1 MLLELT
7 LKNFTI
13 IEDLSVGLSSGLNII
28 TGETGAGKSVIIDA
42 INIILGDKAS
52 PDNIKSGKEEAH
64 IEALFDISSDEVIK
78 ERLKFSGFDIS
89 SGELLIKRVIYRNA
103 RSRVFINGSLSTLTL
118 LSTLT
123 QGLVDIF
130 NQHEHQSLL
139 KEENHLKILDNFGE
153 TANEV
158 STLRE
163 QYQNYLEAKKEL
175 DDLLQSQKDRFE
187 KEDYLKYQLS
197 EIDGAELQLG
207 EDEKLEAEK
216 LKLINTE
223 RLNSTTEGAYDLLYE
238 SESSILGSLQRLS
251 DDLLNSGKIDA
262 TLGEIGQ
269 SIEKGML
276 QIQDAAFSLRDY
288 NSELT
293 HDSGRLDIV
302 EDRIHLIGDLKR
314 KYGESVSQII
324 LKRDE
329 IEKELNNIEHLDER
343 VKSLSS
349 ESQMLMDELL
359 NLAGKISRKR
369 KQSSKKLTSILEK
382 ELNEVGIKGGQ
393 FHIEFTDKEVS
404 SNGIDNISF
413 LFSANPDE
421 KPKPLV
427 KVASGGELSRIML
440 VLKEV
445 IARVE
450 GGSVIIFDE
459 ADSGIGGAV
468 AEAVGQKIRKL
479 SQSYQVIC
487 ITHLPQVAKFADSHL
502 AVSKTHNDNKT
513 QVTIKSLEG
522 DERAVELARMIGGFN
537 ITQKTI
543 DAAYEM
549 LKH

>member
-1 MLLELT
+1 MILGLT

-28 TGETGAGKSVIIDA
+28 TGETGAGKSVIVDA

-64 IEALFDISSDEVIK
+64 IEALFDISSDEVIQ
-78 ERLKFSGFDIS
+78 ERLKSSGFDIS

-118 LSTLT
+118 LSTIT

-158 STLRE
+158 SRLRE
-163 QYQNYLEAKKEL
+163 QYQNYLETKKEL
-175 DDLLQSQKDRFE
+175 DDLIQSQKDRFE

-223 RLNSTTEGAYDLLYE
+223 KLNSTTQGAYDILYE
-238 SESSILGSLQRLS
+238 SESSILGSLQRVS
-251 DDLLNSGKIDA
+251 DDLLNSAKIDS

-269 SIEKGML
+269 SIEKGRL

-329 IEKELNNIEHLDER
+329 IEKELNNIEHFDER
-343 VKSLSS
+343 VKSLST

-359 NLAGKISRKR
+359 SLAGKISKKR
-369 KQSSKKLTSILEK
+369 KQSSKKLTSVLEK

-393 FHIEFTDKEVS
+393 FHIEFTDKEIS
-404 SNGIDNISF
+404 SNGVDDISF

-421 KPKPLV
+421 KPKPLT

-459 ADSGIGGAV
+459 ADSGVGGAV

-522 DERAVELARMIGGFN
+522 DERVFELARMIGGFN

-543 DAAYEM
+543 DAAHM
-549 LKH
+549 RC

>member
-1 MLLELT
+1 MILGLT

-28 TGETGAGKSVIIDA
+28 TGETGAGKSVIVDA

-64 IEALFDISSDEVIK
+64 IEALFDISSDEVIQ
-78 ERLKFSGFDIS
+78 ERLKSSGFDIS
-89 SGELLIKRVIYRNA
+89 SGELLIKRVIYPNA

-118 LSTLT
+118 LSTIT

-158 STLRE
+158 SRLRE

-175 DDLLQSQKDRFE
+175 DDLIQSQKDRFE

-197 EIDGAELQLG
+197 EIDGAALQLG

-223 RLNSTTEGAYDLLYE
+223 RLNSTTQGAYDILYE
-238 SESSILGSLQRLS
+238 SESSILGSLQRVS
-251 DDLLNSGKIDA
+251 DNLLNSGKIDS

-269 SIEKGML
+269 SIEKGRL

-359 NLAGKISRKR
+359 SLAGKISKKR
-369 KQSSKKLTSILEK
+369 KQSSKKLTSVLEK

-393 FHIEFTDKEVS
+393 FHIEFTDKEIS
-404 SNGIDNISF
+404 SNGVDDISF

-421 KPKPLV
+421 KPKPLT

-459 ADSGIGGAV
+459 ADSGVGGAV

-522 DERAVELARMIGGFN
+522 DERVFELARMIGGFN

>member
-28 TGETGAGKSVIIDA
+28 TGETGAGKSVIVDA

-118 LSTLT
+118 LSTIT

-158 STLRE
+158 SRLRE

-175 DDLLQSQKDRFE
+175 DDLIQSQKDRFE

-343 VKSLSS
+343 VKSLSN

-359 NLAGKISRKR
+359 NLAGKISKKR
-369 KQSSKKLTSILEK
+369 KQSSKKLTSVLEK

-393 FHIEFTDKEVS
+393 FHIEFTDKEIS

-421 KPKPLV
+421 KPKPLT

>member
-1 MLLELT
+1 MILGLT

-28 TGETGAGKSVIIDA
+28 TGETGAGKSVIVDA

-64 IEALFDISSDEVIK
+64 IEALFDISSDEVIQ
-78 ERLKFSGFDIS
+78 ERLKSSGFDIS
-89 SGELLIKRVIYRNA
+89 SGELLIKRVIYPNA

-118 LSTLT
+118 LSTIT

-158 STLRE
+158 SRLRE
-163 QYQNYLEAKKEL
+163 QYQNYLETKKEL
-175 DDLLQSQKDRFE
+175 DDLIQSQKDRFE

-223 RLNSTTEGAYDLLYE
+223 RLNSTTQGAYDILYE
-238 SESSILGSLQRLS
+238 SESSILGSLQRVS
-251 DDLLNSGKIDA
+251 DDLLNSGKIDS
-262 TLGEIGQ
+262 TLAEIGQ
-269 SIEKGML
+269 SIEKGRL

-343 VKSLSS
+343 VKSLSN

-359 NLAGKISRKR
+359 NLAGKISKKR
-369 KQSSKKLTSILEK
+369 KQSSKKLTSVLEN

-393 FHIEFTDKEVS
+393 FHIEFTDKEIS
-404 SNGIDNISF
+404 SNGIDDISF

-421 KPKPLV
+421 KPKPLT

-450 GGSVIIFDE
+450 GSSVIIFDE
-459 ADSGIGGAV
+459 ADSGVGGAV

-522 DERAVELARMIGGFN
+522 DERVFELARMIGGFN

>member
-1 MLLELT
+1 MILGLT

-28 TGETGAGKSVIIDA
+28 TGETGAGKSVIVDA

-64 IEALFDISSDEVIK
+64 IEALFDISSDEVIQ
-78 ERLKFSGFDIS
+78 ERLKSSGFDIS
-89 SGELLIKRVIYRNA
+89 SGELLIKRVIYPNA

-118 LSTLT
+118 LSTIT

-158 STLRE
+158 SRLRE
-163 QYQNYLEAKKEL
+163 QYQNYLETKKEL
-175 DDLLQSQKDRFE
+175 DDLIQSQKDRFE

-197 EIDGAELQLG
+197 EIDGAGLQLG

-223 RLNSTTEGAYDLLYE
+223 RLNSTTQGAYDILYE
-238 SESSILGSLQRLS
+238 SESSILGSLQRVS
-251 DDLLNSGKIDA
+251 DDLLNSGKIDS
-262 TLGEIGQ
+262 TLAEIGQ
-269 SIEKGML
+269 SIEKGRL

-329 IEKELNNIEHLDER
+329 IEKELNNIEHFDER

-359 NLAGKISRKR
+359 SLAGKISKKR
-369 KQSSKKLTSILEK
+369 KQSSKKLTSVLEK

-393 FHIEFTDKEVS
+393 FHIEFTDKEIS
-404 SNGIDNISF
+404 SNGVDDISF

-421 KPKPLV
+421 KPKPLT

-459 ADSGIGGAV
+459 ADSGVGGAV

-522 DERAVELARMIGGFN
+522 DERVFELARMIGGFN

>member
-1 MLLELT
+1 MILGLT

-28 TGETGAGKSVIIDA
+28 TGETGAGKSVIVDA

-64 IEALFDISSDEVIK
+64 IEALFDISSDEVIQ
-78 ERLKFSGFDIS
+78 ERLKSSGFDIS
-89 SGELLIKRVIYRNA
+89 SGELLIKRVIYPNA

-118 LSTLT
+118 LSTIT

-158 STLRE
+158 SRLRE
-163 QYQNYLEAKKEL
+163 QYQNYLETKKEL
-175 DDLLQSQKDRFE
+175 DDLIQSQKDRFE

-223 RLNSTTEGAYDLLYE
+223 RLNSTTQGAYDILYE
-238 SESSILGSLQRLS
+238 SESSILGSLQRVS
-251 DDLLNSGKIDA
+251 DDLLNSGKIDS
-262 TLGEIGQ
+262 TLAEIGQ
-269 SIEKGML
+269 SIEKGRL

-329 IEKELNNIEHLDER
+329 IEKELNNIEHFDER

-349 ESQMLMDELL
+349 ESQMLMDESLS
-359 NLAGKISRKR
+359 LAGKISKKR
-369 KQSSKKLTSILEK
+369 KQSSKKLTSVLEK

-393 FHIEFTDKEVS
+393 FHIEFTDKEIS
-404 SNGIDNISF
+404 SNGVDDISF

-421 KPKPLV
+421 KPKPLT

-459 ADSGIGGAV
+459 ADSGVGGAV

-522 DERAVELARMIGGFN
+522 DERVFELARMIGGFN

>member
-1 MLLELT
+1 MILGLT

-28 TGETGAGKSVIIDA
+28 TGETGAGKSVIVDA

-64 IEALFDISSDEVIK
+64 IEALFDISSDEVIQ
-78 ERLKFSGFDIS
+78 ERLKSSGFDIS
-89 SGELLIKRVIYRNA
+89 SGELLIKRVIYPNA

-118 LSTLT
+118 LSTIT

-158 STLRE
+158 SRLRE

-175 DDLLQSQKDRFE
+175 DDLIQSQKDRFE

-223 RLNSTTEGAYDLLYE
+223 RLNSTTQGAYDILYE
-238 SESSILGSLQRLS
+238 SESSILGSLQRVS
-251 DDLLNSGKIDA
+251 DDLLNSGKIDS
-262 TLGEIGQ
+262 TLAEIGQ
-269 SIEKGML
+269 SIEKGRL

-329 IEKELNNIEHLDER
+329 IEKELNNIEHFDER

-359 NLAGKISRKR
+359 SLAGKISKKR
-369 KQSSKKLTSILEK
+369 KQSSKKLTSVLEK
-382 ELNEVGIKGGQ
+382 GLNEVGIKGGQ
-393 FHIEFTDKEVS
+393 FHIEFTDKEIS
-404 SNGIDNISF
+404 SNGVDDISF

-421 KPKPLV
+421 KPKPLT

-450 GGSVIIFDE
+450 GGSIIIFDE
-459 ADSGIGGAV
+459 ADSGVGGAV

-502 AVSKTHNDNKT
+502 VVSKTHNDNKT

-522 DERAVELARMIGGFN
+522 EERVFELARMIGGFN

>member
-1 MLLELT
+1 MILGLT

-28 TGETGAGKSVIIDA
+28 TGETGAGKSVIVDA

-64 IEALFDISSDEVIK
+64 IEALFDISSDEVIQ
-78 ERLKFSGFDIS
+78 ERLKSSGFDIS

-118 LSTLT
+118 LSTIT

-175 DDLLQSQKDRFE
+175 DDLIQSQKDRFE

-223 RLNSTTEGAYDLLYE
+223 RLNSTTQGAYDILYE

-269 SIEKGML
+269 SIEKGRL

-329 IEKELNNIEHLDER
+329 IEKELNNIEHFDER

-359 NLAGKISRKR
+359 NLAGKISKKR
-369 KQSSKKLTSILEK
+369 KQSSKKLTSVLEK
-382 ELNEVGIKGGQ
+382 GLNEVGIKGGQ
-393 FHIEFTDKEVS
+393 FHIEFTDKEIS
-404 SNGIDNISF
+404 SNGVDDISF

-421 KPKPLV
+421 KPKPLI

-522 DERAVELARMIGGFN
+522 DERVVELARMIGGFN

>member
-1 MLLELT
+1 MILGLT

-28 TGETGAGKSVIIDA
+28 TGETGAGKSVIVDA

-64 IEALFDISSDEVIK
+64 IEALFDISSDEVIQ
-78 ERLKFSGFDIS
+78 ERLKSSGFDIS
-89 SGELLIKRVIYRNA
+89 SGELLIKRVIYPNA

-118 LSTLT
+118 LSTIT

-139 KEENHLKILDNFGE
+139 KQENHLKILDNFGE

-158 STLRE
+158 SRLRE

-175 DDLLQSQKDRFE
+175 DDLIQSQKDRFE

-223 RLNSTTEGAYDLLYE
+223 KLNSTTQGAYDILYE
-238 SESSILGSLQRLS
+238 SESSILGSLQRVS
-251 DDLLNSGKIDA
+251 DDLLNSAKIDS
-262 TLGEIGQ
+262 TLAEIGQ
-269 SIEKGML
+269 SIEKGRL

-329 IEKELNNIEHLDER
+329 IEKGLNNIEHFDER

-359 NLAGKISRKR
+359 SLAGKISKKR
-369 KQSSKKLTSILEK
+369 KQSSKKLTSVLEK

-393 FHIEFTDKEVS
+393 FHIEFTDKEIS
-404 SNGIDNISF
+404 SNGIDDISF

-421 KPKPLV
+421 KPKPLT

-459 ADSGIGGAV
+459 ADSGVGGAV

-522 DERAVELARMIGGFN
+522 DERVFELARMIGGFN

>member
-1 MLLELT
+1 VLLELT

-28 TGETGAGKSVIIDA
+28 TGETGAGKSVIVDA

-103 RSRVFINGSLSTLTL
+103 RSRAFINGSLSTLTL

-359 NLAGKISRKR
+359 NLAGKISKKR

-393 FHIEFTDKEVS
+393 FHIEFTDKEIS
-404 SNGIDNISF
+404 SNGIDDISF

-421 KPKPLV
+421 KPKPLT

-450 GGSVIIFDE
+450 GGSIIIFDE
-459 ADSGIGGAV
+459 ADSGVGGAV

>member
-1 MLLELT
+1 MILGLT

-28 TGETGAGKSVIIDA
+28 TGETGAGKSVIVDA

-64 IEALFDISSDEVIK
+64 IEALFDISSDEVIQ
-78 ERLKFSGFDIS
+78 ERLKSSGFDIS
-89 SGELLIKRVIYRNA
+89 SGELLIKRVIYPNA

-118 LSTLT
+118 LSTIT

-139 KEENHLKILDNFGE
+139 KQENHLKILDNFGE

-158 STLRE
+158 SRLRE

-175 DDLLQSQKDRFE
+175 DDLIQSQKDRFE

-223 RLNSTTEGAYDLLYE
+223 RLNSTTQGAYDILYE
-238 SESSILGSLQRLS
+238 SESSILGSLQRVS
-251 DDLLNSGKIDA
+251 DDLLNSAKIDS
-262 TLGEIGQ
+262 TLAEIGQ
-269 SIEKGML
+269 SIEKGRL

-329 IEKELNNIEHLDER
+329 IEQELNNIEHFDER

-359 NLAGKISRKR
+359 SLAGKISKKR
-369 KQSSKKLTSILEK
+369 KQSSKKLTSVLEK
-382 ELNEVGIKGGQ
+382 ELNEVGIKGGL
-393 FHIEFTDKEVS
+393 FHIEFTDKDIS
-404 SNGIDNISF
+404 SNGVDDISF

-421 KPKPLV
+421 KPKPLT

-459 ADSGIGGAV
+459 ADSGVGGAV

-522 DERAVELARMIGGFN
+522 DERVFELARMIGGFN

>member
-1 MLLELT
+1 MILGLT

-28 TGETGAGKSVIIDA
+28 TGETGAGKSVIVDA

-64 IEALFDISSDEVIK
+64 IEALFDISSDEVIQ
-78 ERLKFSGFDIS
+78 ERLKSSGFDIS
-89 SGELLIKRVIYRNA
+89 SGELLIKRVIYPNA

-118 LSTLT
+118 LSTIT

-158 STLRE
+158 SRLRE

-175 DDLLQSQKDRFE
+175 DDLIQSQKDRFE

-223 RLNSTTEGAYDLLYE
+223 RLNSTTQGAYDILYE
-238 SESSILGSLQRLS
+238 SESSILGSLQRVS
-251 DDLLNSGKIDA
+251 DDLLNSGKIDS
-262 TLGEIGQ
+262 TLAEIGQ
-269 SIEKGML
+269 SIEKGRL

-329 IEKELNNIEHLDER
+329 IEKELNNIEHFDER

-359 NLAGKISRKR
+359 SLAGKISKKR
-369 KQSSKKLTSILEK
+369 KQSSKKLTSVLEK
-382 ELNEVGIKGGQ
+382 GLNEVGIKGGQ
-393 FHIEFTDKEVS
+393 FHIEFTDKEIS
-404 SNGIDNISF
+404 SNGVDDISF

-421 KPKPLV
+421 KPKPLI

-459 ADSGIGGAV
+459 ADSGVGGAV

-502 AVSKTHNDNKT
+502 VVSKTHNDNKT

-522 DERAVELARMIGGFN
+522 DERVAELARMIGGFN

>member
-1 MLLELT
+1 MILGLT

-28 TGETGAGKSVIIDA
+28 TGETGAGKSVIVDA

-64 IEALFDISSDEVIK
+64 IEALFDISSDEVIQ
-78 ERLKFSGFDIS
+78 ERLKSSGFDIS
-89 SGELLIKRVIYRNA
+89 SGELLIKRVIYPNA

-118 LSTLT
+118 LSTIT

-139 KEENHLKILDNFGE
+139 KQENHLKILDNFGE

-158 STLRE
+158 SRLRE

-175 DDLLQSQKDRFE
+175 DDLIQSQKDRFE

-223 RLNSTTEGAYDLLYE
+223 KLNSTTQGAYDILYE
-238 SESSILGSLQRLS
+238 SESSILGSLQRVS
-251 DDLLNSGKIDA
+251 DDLLNSAKIDS
-262 TLGEIGQ
+262 TLAEIGQ
-269 SIEKGML
+269 SIEKGRL

-329 IEKELNNIEHLDER
+329 IEKELNNIEHFDER

-359 NLAGKISRKR
+359 SLAGKISKKR
-369 KQSSKKLTSILEK
+369 KQSSKKLTSVLEK

-393 FHIEFTDKEVS
+393 FHIEFTDKEIS
-404 SNGIDNISF
+404 SNGVDDISF

-421 KPKPLV
+421 KPKPLT

-459 ADSGIGGAV
+459 ADSGVGGAV

-522 DERAVELARMIGGFN
+522 DERVFELARMIGGFN

>member
-1 MLLELT
+1 MILALT

-13 IEDLSVGLSSGLNII
+13 IEDLSVGFSSGLNII
-28 TGETGAGKSVIIDA
+28 TGETGAGKSVIVDA

-64 IEALFDISSDEVIK
+64 IEALFDISSDEVIQ
-78 ERLKFSGFDIS
+78 ERLKSSGFDIS
-89 SGELLIKRVIYRNA
+89 SGELLIKRVIYPNA

-118 LSTLT
+118 LSTIT

-158 STLRE
+158 SRLRE
-163 QYQNYLEAKKEL
+163 QYQNYLETKKEL
-175 DDLLQSQKDRFE
+175 DDLIQSQKDRFE

-223 RLNSTTEGAYDLLYE
+223 KLNSTTQGAYDILYE
-238 SESSILGSLQRLS
+238 SESSILGSLQRVS
-251 DDLLNSGKIDA
+251 DDLLNSGKIDS
-262 TLGEIGQ
+262 TLAEIGQ
-269 SIEKGML
+269 SIEKGRL

-329 IEKELNNIEHLDER
+329 IEKELNNIEHFDER

-359 NLAGKISRKR
+359 SLAGKISKKR
-369 KQSSKKLTSILEK
+369 KQSSKKLTSVLEK

-393 FHIEFTDKEVS
+393 FHIEFTDKEIS
-404 SNGIDNISF
+404 SNGVDDISF

-421 KPKPLV
+421 KPKPLT

-459 ADSGIGGAV
+459 ADSGVGGAV

-522 DERAVELARMIGGFN
+522 DERVFELARMIGGFN

>member
-1 MLLELT
+1 MILGLT

-28 TGETGAGKSVIIDA
+28 TGETGAGKSVIVDA

-89 SGELLIKRVIYRNA
+89 SGELLIKRVIYPNA

-118 LSTLT
+118 LSTIT

-158 STLRE
+158 SRLRE

-175 DDLLQSQKDRFE
+175 DDLIQSQKDRFE

-251 DDLLNSGKIDA
+251 DDLLNSGKIDS
-262 TLGEIGQ
+262 TLAEIGQ
-269 SIEKGML
+269 SIEKGRL

-329 IEKELNNIEHLDER
+329 IEKELNNIEHFDER

-359 NLAGKISRKR
+359 SLAGKISKKR
-369 KQSSKKLTSILEK
+369 KQSSKKLTSVLEK

-393 FHIEFTDKEVS
+393 FHIEFTDKEMS
-404 SNGIDNISF
+404 SNGIDDISF

-421 KPKPLV
+421 KPKPLT

-459 ADSGIGGAV
+459 ADSGVGGAV

-522 DERAVELARMIGGFN
+522 DERVFELARMIGGFN

>member
-1 MLLELT
+1 MILGLT

-28 TGETGAGKSVIIDA
+28 TGETGAGKSVIVDA

-64 IEALFDISSDEVIK
+64 IEALFDISSDEVIQ
-78 ERLKFSGFDIS
+78 ERLKSSGFDIS
-89 SGELLIKRVIYRNA
+89 SGELLIKRVIYPNA

-118 LSTLT
+118 LSTIT

-158 STLRE
+158 SRLRE

-175 DDLLQSQKDRFE
+175 DDLIQSQKDRFE

-223 RLNSTTEGAYDLLYE
+223 RLNSTTQGAYDILYE
-238 SESSILGSLQRLS
+238 SESSILGSLQRVS
-251 DDLLNSGKIDA
+251 DDLLNSGKIDS
-262 TLGEIGQ
+262 TLAEIGQ
-269 SIEKGML
+269 SIEKGRL

-329 IEKELNNIEHLDER
+329 IEKELNNIEHFDER

-359 NLAGKISRKR
+359 SLAGKISKKR
-369 KQSSKKLTSILEK
+369 KQSSKKLTSVLEK
-382 ELNEVGIKGGQ
+382 GLNEVGIKGGQ
-393 FHIEFTDKEVS
+393 FHIEFTDKEIS
-404 SNGIDNISF
+404 SNGVDDISF

-421 KPKPLV
+421 KPKPLI

-459 ADSGIGGAV
+459 ADSGVGGAV

-502 AVSKTHNDNKT
+502 AVSKTHYDNKT

-522 DERAVELARMIGGFN
+522 EERVFELARMIGGFN

>member
-28 TGETGAGKSVIIDA
+28 TGETGAGKSVIVDA

-64 IEALFDISSDEVIK
+64 IEALFDISSDEVIQ
-78 ERLKFSGFDIS
+78 ERLKSSGFDIS
-89 SGELLIKRVIYRNA
+89 SGELLIKRVIYPNA

-118 LSTLT
+118 LSTIT

-158 STLRE
+158 SRLRE

-175 DDLLQSQKDRFE
+175 DDLIQSQKDRFE

-223 RLNSTTEGAYDLLYE
+223 RLNSTTQGAYDILYE
-238 SESSILGSLQRLS
+238 SESSILGSLQRVS
-251 DDLLNSGKIDA
+251 DDLLNSGKIDS
-262 TLGEIGQ
+262 TLAEIGQ
-269 SIEKGML
+269 SIEKGRL

-329 IEKELNNIEHLDER
+329 IEKELNNIEHFDER

-359 NLAGKISRKR
+359 SLAGKISKKR
-369 KQSSKKLTSILEK
+369 KQSSKKLTSVLEK
-382 ELNEVGIKGGQ
+382 GLNEVGIKGGQ
-393 FHIEFTDKEVS
+393 FHIEFTDKEIS
-404 SNGIDNISF
+404 SNGVDDISF

-421 KPKPLV
+421 KPKPLI

-459 ADSGIGGAV
+459 ADSGVGGAV

-502 AVSKTHNDNKT
+502 VVSKTHNDNKT

-522 DERAVELARMIGGFN
+522 DERVAELARMIGGFN